1 MLSMKDLLCFS
12 AGLGIGAAI
21 SVLIAPRQ
29 GVATRKLL
37 RRRASPS
44 LHHAA
49 PADQAAED
57 YASDSATE
65 EGMAEGPVQLRR

>member
-1 MLSMKDLLCFS
+1 MSMKDLLCFS
-12 AGLGIGAAI
+12 AGLGIGIGI
-21 SVLIAPRQ
+21 SVLVAPCQ

-37 RRRASPS
+37 RRRRLAS
-44 LHHAA
+44 HHAA

-65 EGMAEGPVQLRR
+65 EGMAEGPLQLRR